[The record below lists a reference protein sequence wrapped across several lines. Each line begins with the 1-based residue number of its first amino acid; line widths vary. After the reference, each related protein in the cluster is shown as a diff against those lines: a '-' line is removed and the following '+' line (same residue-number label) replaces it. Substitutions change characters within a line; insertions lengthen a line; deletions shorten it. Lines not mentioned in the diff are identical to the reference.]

1 MKTPAERGLT
11 GALFLGISVLM
22 IAGCG
27 AGQQTKYSVVQTT
40 TLVLSSTAFGEGDK
54 IPVKYTC
61 SGQNISPPLA
71 WAGADAGTKSFVL
84 TVIDPDTARGNFTH
98 WVVFNL
104 PPGIKQLSE
113 GAATQ
118 LPPPGKQGQ
127 NGSGNPVYI
136 GPCPP
141 PGNPHRYQFTLYAL
155 DTPLSLDAGATLQSV
170 TDGMTGHILG
180 QSRLT
185 GIFERYD

>member
-1 MKTPAERGLT
+1 
-11 GALFLGISVLM
+11 
-22 IAGCG
+22 
-27 AGQQTKYSVVQTT
+27 
-40 TLVLSSTAFGEGDK
+40 VLSSPAFGEGYK

-61 SGQNISPPLA
+61 SGQSISPPLV
-71 WAGADAGTKSFVL
+71 WAGAPTSAKSFAL

-104 PPGIKQLSE
+104 PPDANQLPE

-118 LPPPGKQGQ
+118 LPPPGRQGQ
-127 NGSGNPVYI
+127 NGSGNPAYI

-155 DTPLSLDAGATLQSV
+155 DATLGLDTGATLQSV
-170 TDGMTGHILG
+170 TDGITGHILG

-185 GIFERYD
+185 GIFER